1 MRTKICLTANYRA
14 FVSAQSA
21 ATGRDPGLPGIVL
34 IHGEAGRGKTCVTA
48 HIALKQH
55 AIFLTALPIWSP
67 RWMLSK
73 ICEEMG
79 ERPSSQLAPMFESI
93 ARELT
98 ERPRPIYVD
107 EGQALGEKRELVD
120 TLRIFHDLTAVPLVL
135 IGGTSEFRAKMMR
148 RPEIERR
155 VFREV
160 EVKTSTLDD
169 SRLLAA
175 ELAEVRLADDLIE
188 ALHRRSRGSAGLFV
202 RELAT
207 VEGFCRRRG
216 LNKIA
221 LADYP
226 MDDST
231 PPPVNNNNRRTDLA
245 AAA

>member
-21 ATGRDPGLPGIVL
+21 ATGRDPGIPGIL
-34 IHGEAGRGKTCVTA
+34 LCHGEAGRGKSCVTA

-79 ERPSSQLAPMFESI
+79 EKPTGFLAPMFEFIS
-93 ARELT
+93 RELT

-107 EGQALGEKRELVD
+107 ESQALGEKKELVE
-120 TLRIFHDLTAVPLVL
+120 TLRILHDLTAVPLVL
-135 IGGTSEFRAKMMR
+135 IGGTSEFRMKMMR

-155 VFREV
+155 ILREV
-160 EVKTSTLDD
+160 EFKPSSLED
-169 SRLLAA
+169 SRLMAA
-175 ELAEVRLADDLIE
+175 ELAEVRIADDLVE
-188 ALHRRSRGSAGLFV
+188 AIHRKTRGSAGLFV
-202 RELAT
+202 KELAAA
-207 VEGFCRRRG
+207 EGFCRRRG
-216 LNKIA
+216 ISKIA

-231 PPPVNNNNRRTDLA
+231 PTPPVNRRSDLA

>member
-48 HIALKQH
+48 HIAVKQH
-55 AIFLTALPIWSP
+55 AIFLTALPIWSA
-67 RWMLSK
+67 RWMLGK
-73 ICEEMG
+73 IVEEMG
-79 ERPSSQLAPMFESI
+79 EKPGSQLAPMFEFI

-107 EGQALGEKRELVD
+107 EADALLSERKGLLE
-120 TLRIFHDLTAVPLVL
+120 TLRILHDMTAVPLVL
-135 IGGTSEFRAKMMR
+135 IGGTAEFRGKVMR
-148 RPEIERR
+148 RPQIERR
-155 VFREV
+155 ILRAVDF
-160 EVKTSTLDD
+160 KPSTLDD

-175 ELAEVRLADDLIE
+175 ELAEVLLADDLIE
-188 ALHRRSRGSAGLFV
+188 ALHRRLRGSAGLFV
-202 RELAT
+202 KELAAA
-207 VEGFCRRRG
+207 EAFCHRCG

-231 PPPVNNNNRRTDLA
+231 PTPPVNRRSDLA